1 MESSREGQQGVTH
14 KDAHV
19 HRVQSSPSSPGCFGV
34 LNWELGRTESPHEV
48 TSMTRSSSWQSHRSE
63 FASPPTTAEHA
74 TAHAACET
82 EWVPL
87 SVRQARTREKAAL
100 AAAVA
105 ARACAQAPAPDAS
118 APLSVRLGLRAAPPG
133 PAAGNDAT
141 PPRYGALAE
150 RCGSIAAPASEGGEC
165 EWLPL
170 SGRQAQARVSA
181 QEAAVTADKTSAS
194 DGSKPSWRGCA
205 VEVETS
211 AVPEPASCMSWVPL
225 SERQIL
231 VRDKAAAA
239 TPADDAGSGQAMDDS
254 NKRWSF
260 LHDNEA
266 GRSAAPTVPKPPQ
279 SMAPAEPKQPD
290 DPAPGW
296 VPLSVRQAQ
305 RREEVEQ
312 VSRNKKLAGIVAPL
326 VVDAV
331 TGLPAIPDGCLP
343 IKHWKRWR
351 DANDEHRQA
360 AEKRRTGARIQ
371 ANRIMKALR
380 DSHQVLDLD
389 SYCRECNLLTG
400 GSDTLSSKS
409 SRSSNAAGPA
419 AIPWARDEEMDTHAP
434 VTTPSPLHDPSAADV
449 HWREDMPSMA
459 TLALSDDDTDDEPV
473 VMLKRCNSFEL
484 FSKIE
489 ERLSKTHVPHKED
502 DDHAEIH
509 FA

>member
-48 TSMTRSSSWQSHRSE
+48 TSMTRSSSWQSHRSK

-74 TAHAACET
+74 AAHAACET

-87 SVRQARTREKAAL
+87 SVRQAKTREKAAL

-105 ARACAQAPAPDAS
+105 ARACAPAPDAS

-150 RCGSIAAPASEGGEC
+150 RCGSIAALASSGGEC
-165 EWLPL
+165 EWVPQ
-170 SGRQAQARVSA
+170 SVRQARARA
-181 QEAAVTADKTSAS
+181 QEAAVTADKTSSS
-194 DGSKPSWRGCA
+194 DGSNLSGRGCA
-205 VEVETS
+205 VEGASS
-211 AVPEPASCMSWVPL
+211 AVPEPASDMSWVPL

-239 TPADDAGSGQAMDDS
+239 TPADDAGSAQAMDTS

-260 LHDNEA
+260 LHDDEA
-266 GRSAAPTVPKPPQ
+266 ERSAAPTVPKLPQ
-279 SMAPAEPKQPD
+279 SRAPAEPKQPD

-312 VSRNKKLAGIVAPL
+312 VLRNKKLAGIVAPL
-326 VVDAV
+326 VVDAD
-331 TGLPAIPDGCLP
+331 TGLPTIPDGCLP

-360 AEKRRTGARIQ
+360 AEKRRTAARIQ
-371 ANRIMKALR
+371 ANRIMKTLR
-380 DSHQVLDLD
+380 DAHQELDLD

-400 GSDTLSSKS
+400 GSVTLSSES
-409 SRSSNAAGPA
+409 SASRSSNAAGA
-419 AIPWARDEEMDTHAP
+419 TAIPWARGEEMDTCAP
-434 VTTPSPLHDPSAADV
+434 VTAPSRLHDPSAADV
-449 HWREDMPSMA
+449 PWRKDLPSMN
-459 TLALSDDDTDDEPV
+459 TLAQSDDDTDDEPV

>member
-1 MESSREGQQGVTH
+1 
-14 KDAHV
+14 
-19 HRVQSSPSSPGCFGV
+19 
-34 LNWELGRTESPHEV
+34 
-48 TSMTRSSSWQSHRSE
+48 MTRSSSWQSHRSK

-74 TAHAACET
+74 AAHAACET

-87 SVRQARTREKAAL
+87 SVRQAKTREKAAL

-105 ARACAQAPAPDAS
+105 ARACAPAPDAS

-150 RCGSIAAPASEGGEC
+150 RCGSIAALASSGGEC
-165 EWLPL
+165 EWVPQ
-170 SGRQAQARVSA
+170 SVRQARARA
-181 QEAAVTADKTSAS
+181 QEAAVTADKTSSS
-194 DGSKPSWRGCA
+194 DGSNLSGRGCA
-205 VEVETS
+205 VEGASS
-211 AVPEPASCMSWVPL
+211 AVPEPASDMSWVPL

-239 TPADDAGSGQAMDDS
+239 TPADDAGSAQAMDTS

-260 LHDNEA
+260 LHDDEA
-266 GRSAAPTVPKPPQ
+266 ERSAAPTVPKLPQ
-279 SMAPAEPKQPD
+279 SRAPAEPKQPD

-326 VVDAV
+326 VVDAD
-331 TGLPAIPDGCLP
+331 TGLPTIPDGCLP

-360 AEKRRTGARIQ
+360 AEKRRTAARIQ

-380 DSHQVLDLD
+380 DAHQELDLD

-400 GSDTLSSKS
+400 GSVTLSSES
-409 SRSSNAAGPA
+409 SASRSSNAAGA
-419 AIPWARDEEMDTHAP
+419 TAIPWARGEEMDTCAP
-434 VTTPSPLHDPSAADV
+434 VTAPSRLHDPSAADV
-449 HWREDMPSMA
+449 PWRKDLPSMA

-489 ERLSKTHVPHKED
+489 ERLSKTQVPHED
-502 DDHAEIH
+502 GDHAEIH